1 MQETI
6 TYTKSVKDQVL
17 NWLLRLMVLV
27 GVASVWTAIWA
38 HPSVADDWYVLWI
51 LEDSGSA
58 WAFIQ
63 HMYQSWTGRIL
74 NMALASLVLENPIAT
89 NIFRLTILPCFLL
102 LGACVHYLATG
113 NAPRFDKPES
123 RGFLLTTAL
132 LWLGIPVPSETVVQ
146 TTGAIAYLFPTTFG
160 LGFLTL
166 FRCMRDRSQLG
177 KVSSAGYPTCIV
189 WLFTGIVVGT
199 SNEQLVVGIVFLLT
213 CWGLMLW
220 RDKKL
225 INLPFETW
233 CGFIGLII
241 GAIILILA
249 PGNYVRMGLLT
260 EGSDRPLTILAR
272 FCMYLGGAYFGLG
285 TGDTGKGLWLGLS
298 VLLLSGIPN
307 LSGKRGKD
315 TLLFLTASV
324 VTLIPMILLVN
335 FAAPRTTFFAVVFLL
350 MATVALTNEN
360 LDPSK
365 VNSIRLVSTV
375 IAFLIAIDGFVGWA
389 ANRNLSIEVAE
400 RLALIRKSAYEG
412 RKEVEVPYLTTIPS
426 RLTFMLNPAQDKAFV
441 DQMSKRQGLSGGRH
455 DDSPQSPRPLTVNPL
470 KKLKNLL

>member
-1 MQETI
+1 MQKPTNYI
-6 TYTKSVKDQVL
+6 KINKNRLVK
-17 NWLLRLMVLV
+17 WTLRLMVLIGLV
-27 GVASVWTAIWA
+27 TVWMAIWA

-63 HMYQSWTGRIL
+63 HMYQSWTGRVL
-74 NMALASLVLENPIAT
+74 SMALASLVLENPIST

-123 RGFLLTTAL
+123 RGFLLTTAI
-132 LWLGIPVPSETVVQ
+132 LWLGIPVASETVVQ

-166 FRCMRDRSQLG
+166 FRCVRDRSQLG
-177 KVSSAGYPTCIV
+177 KVSSARSPICIV

-199 SNEQLVVGIVFLLT
+199 SNEQLVAGILFLLT
-213 CWGLMLW
+213 GWGLMLW
-220 RDKKL
+220 RDKHL
-225 INLPFETW
+225 INLPLETW
-233 CGFIGLII
+233 CGFIGLIL
-241 GAIILILA
+241 GALILILA

-272 FCMYLGGAYFGLG
+272 FCMYLAGAYFGLG

-315 TLLFLTASV
+315 TLLFLTAGI
-324 VTLIPMILLVN
+324 VTLTPIILLVN
-335 FAAPRTTFFAVVFLL
+335 FAAPRTTFFPVVFLL
-350 MATVALTNEN
+350 MATVALTNEDV
-360 LDPSK
+360 DPSK
-365 VNSIRLVSTV
+365 VKSIRLVSFV
-375 IAFLIAIDGFVGWA
+375 IAFLVAIDGFVGWA
-389 ANRNLSIEVAE
+389 ANRNLSIEMAE
-400 RLALIRKSAYEG
+400 RLTLIRKSAYEG

-441 DQMSKRQGLSGGRH
+441 DQMSKRQGLSGGLH
-455 DDSPQSPRPLTVNPL
+455 DNSPQSPRPLTVNPL